1 MFVLNINILYFVIQ
15 NEQLKAMR
23 FRFMID
29 KLIILVSTS
38 FKSIKGPIFLEKYFL
53 NNSIIL
59 SQTMMRLEFDA
70 LTLMWETFK
79 TLE

>member
-1 MFVLNINILYFVIQ
+1 MLFVLQ
-15 NEQLKAMR
+15 SGQLKAMR
-23 FRFMID
+23 FRFMMD

-38 FKSIKGPIFLEKYFL
+38 FKGIKGPIFLEKYFL